1 MIQAHF
7 AEQLTLKQIGKTVGL
22 HPVYLAS
29 EFRKRYH
36 CTVGEYVR
44 QLRIEFACR
53 RLSQSGDTVA
63 EVAAAAGFF
72 DQGHFTRPFK
82 LVIGLTPSQYR
93 SAFVAH

>member
-63 EVAAAAGFF
+63 EVAAA
-72 DQGHFTRPFK
+72 
-82 LVIGLTPSQYR
+82 LVFLIRAISL
-93 SAFVAH
+93 AHSSWS